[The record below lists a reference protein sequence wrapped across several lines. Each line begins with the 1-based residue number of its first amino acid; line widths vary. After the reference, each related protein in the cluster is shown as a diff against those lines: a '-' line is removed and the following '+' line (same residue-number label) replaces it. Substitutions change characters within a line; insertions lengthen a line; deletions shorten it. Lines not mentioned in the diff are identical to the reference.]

1 MTPADRVAGT
11 AAGIVI
17 TGWIA
22 FVIVMARRPKPP
34 GAEGPARRDRWSML
48 WIAIIAVL
56 VVGGITLLN
65 AAVQRLGRQWSLVA
79 RVASGHDLVTTG
91 PYGHVRHPIY
101 TAMLIMLIA
110 TGLAI
115 SGPARLAVAVAVFT
129 LGTALRVR
137 AEETLLRAAFGS
149 TFDAYAKRVPAVVP
163 RPGSHRV

>member
-22 FVIVMARRPKPP
+22 FVIAMARRPKPP

-48 WIAIIAVL
+48 WIAMQSVSYAVVWSPRHWGFANRVVADARPWGIASVAWL
-56 VVGGITLLN
+56 
-65 AAVQRLGRQWSLVA
+65 AA
-79 RVASGHDLVTTG
+79 
-91 PYGHVRHPIY
+91 I
-101 TAMLIMLIA
+101 
-110 TGLAI
+110 
-115 SGPARLAVAVAVFT
+115 AVAVFT

-137 AEETLLRAAFGS
+137 AEETLLRAAFGA

-163 RPGSHRV
+163 RPGSQRV